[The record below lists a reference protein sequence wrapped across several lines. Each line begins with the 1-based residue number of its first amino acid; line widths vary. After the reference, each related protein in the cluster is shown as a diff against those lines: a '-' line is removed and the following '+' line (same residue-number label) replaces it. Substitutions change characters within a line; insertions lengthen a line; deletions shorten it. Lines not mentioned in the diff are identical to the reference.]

1 MSLILKGKSEFS
13 IEKMTRVILIF
24 AIIGTTGALIYVTT
38 RPAESDILFFVLN
51 QDQALRD
58 YPTNATV
65 GENVTVYAY
74 IENIL
79 GFATEFAVQIYWSD
93 TNLTINPDTGVWD
106 DPLAHF
112 WGNYTKL
119 LQNTESWIT
128 APISL
133 FFSTSGPNHM
143 ILLELWWYSGG
154 KWQYYPDYLLFLR
167 LEIFD

>member
-1 MSLILKGKSEFS
+1 MSLIQQGKSEFS

-24 AIIGTTGALIYVTT
+24 AIIGTTGALVYVTT
-38 RPAESDILFFVLN
+38 RPVESDILFFVLN

-65 GENVTVYAY
+65 GENFTIYAY

-79 GFATEFAVQIYWSD
+79 GFAAEFAVRIYWSD
-93 TNLTINPDTGVWD
+93 TNLTVIPETGVWG
-106 DPLAHF
+106 DPLAHY

-119 LQNTESWIT
+119 LQNNEFWTT

-133 FFSTSGPNHM
+133 FFSTAGPNHM
-143 ILLELWWYSGG
+143 IFLELW
-154 KWQYYPDYLLFLR
+154 QYYGGEWHYCSDYLLFLR